1 MVGGGDG
8 GVLSQV
14 SVIVHNP
21 PRKSKFRQDLL
32 LLLLKYCTRQY
43 AELLYSWPAIVTRQ
57 LSEPTSFGSGA
68 ALALGTE
75 D

>member
-8 GVLSQV
+8 V

-21 PRKSKFRQDLL
+21 PRKSKFRQDLLL